1 MIQLEQIKNFYPP
14 LLCENTDSVKHILKE
29 YIQLMVL
36 DFLSSSVYVR
46 KITFIGGTNLRLTKG
61 IDRFSEDLDFDCK
74 DFSKQ
79 EFTEMTDE
87 VIRFLNRSGLNVEP
101 RDRDNAR
108 LTAYRRSIYF
118 PELLFD
124 MDLSRH
130 REERFLLKIEM
141 QNQET
146 DYCPTVTNIQGCGFF
161 FPFPVPSAG
170 VLCSMKIAAM
180 LARAKGRDFYDLM
193 FLLSQTKPDYG
204 FLEKRYGICNLQDLQ
219 EATTKLL
226 MITDLNIKKRDFEHL
241 LFSKSNSEK
250 ILHFSE
256 FMQTLT
262 FLPQRNSNR
271 AFICSASI
279 LLLFFSIVLAY
290 LPKFFDKL
298 AQTDLLVLYDFGMKV
313 LDISQNRL

>member
-14 LLCENTDSVKHILKE
+14 LLRDNADSCKHILKE

-36 DFLSSSVYVR
+36 NFLSSSVYVR
-46 KITFIGGTNLRLTKG
+46 KLTFIGGTNLRLIRG

-79 EFTEMTDE
+79 EFMEMTDD

-101 RDRDNAR
+101 RDRDNER

-124 MDLSRH
+124 MDLSGH

-141 QNQET
+141 QNQEI
-146 DYCPTVTNIQGCGFF
+146 DYRPTVANIQGCGFF
-161 FPFPVPSAG
+161 FPIPVPSAG

-193 FLLSQTKPDYG
+193 FLLSQTQPDYV
-204 FLEKRYGICNLQDLQ
+204 FLEKRCGIHNLHELQ
-219 EATTKLL
+219 EATARLL
-226 MITDLNIKKRDFEHL
+226 KVTDLNIKKRDFEHL
-241 LFSKSNSEK
+241 LFSKTNSEK
-250 ILHFSE
+250 ILHFGK
-256 FMQTLT
+256 FMQSL
-262 FLPQRNSNR
+262 
-271 AFICSASI
+271 
-279 LLLFFSIVLAY
+279 
-290 LPKFFDKL
+290 K
-298 AQTDLLVLYDFGMKV
+298 
-313 LDISQNRL
+313 